1 MSVCRK
7 IKAIKRQICIGD
19 LKDRIEIFLRSQ
31 VSKNDGKI
39 KSVMDFSSVATVWAK
54 VTTTRGSQL
63 FDGVEL
69 ADPFTHEIEIRFRA
83 DIDAEK
89 WIDFKGNRYDI
100 VDVQDYDERN
110 EFLLL
115 LCKKKGD
122 QTKEANFA

>member
-1 MSVCRK
+1 MPVCRK
-7 IKAIKRQICIGD
+7 IKSIKRQICIGD
-19 LKDRIEIFLRSQ
+19 LKDRIELSIRSQ

-39 KSVMDFSSVATVWAK
+39 KSVMDFTALATVWAK

-63 FDGVEL
+63 FDGVEIS
-69 ADPFTHEIEIRFRA
+69 DPFTHQIEIRYR
-83 DIDAEK
+83 DDVDAEK

-100 VDVQDYDERN
+100 VDVQDYDERHD
-110 EFLLL
+110 FLLL

>member
-1 MSVCRK
+1 MPVCKK
-7 IKAIKRQICIGD
+7 IKSIKRQICIGD
-19 LKDRIEIFLRSQ
+19 LKDRIELSIRSQ

-39 KSVMDFSSVATVWAK
+39 KSIMDFTSLATVWAK

-63 FDGVEL
+63 FDGVEIS
-69 ADPFTHEIEIRFRA
+69 DPFTHQIEIRFRD

-89 WIDFKGNRYDI
+89 WIDFKDNRYDI